1 MSCSYIEQGS
11 KNPCGGL
18 GDLQVENKEVPCH
31 AVRENILKCLV
42 FLLELDEML
51 VLSLD
56 LAMKHIGNI
65 YSFHDCNLS

>member
-11 KNPCGGL
+11 KNLCDGL
-18 GDLQVENKEVPCH
+18 GDLRVENKEVSCH
-31 AVRENILKCLV
+31 AVRENVLV

-56 LAMKHIGNI
+56 LAMKHISNI
-65 YSFHDCNLS
+65 CSFHGCNLS